1 MLRARLRRL
10 LGQARVL
17 RVVGLC
23 RFPLFDRPADRQ
35 IAVDQIMRRG
45 LVGDQIGLDAAL
57 LCAFD
62 QLGQNLRRIAKQAD
76 GHRFTALTVMFNQ
89 RQRVVQILRLFVQI
103 ACAQAKINAALLAL
117 DVQRHRARERRRQRL
132 CATHTAQT
140 GGQNPTPRPVAA
152 KMLTPRLDK
161 GLIRALHNALRA
173 NVNPAT
179 GGHLAVHEQSL
190 AIQFVKMFP
199 IRPFRHEVR
208 VRQQH
213 ARRIGMGFE
222 HTHRFARLH
231 QQRFI
236 LIQIFQRRQNRVI
249 ARPVARR
256 TTDAAVHHQMLRILR
271 DFGVQII
278 LNHAVCRFGQ
288 PVFTVQ
294 LRTARGADH
303 ARGVQTGIVYAHGV
317 LLIFMGVLWDIST
330 LAKIMSSHGENLYR
344 QL

>member
-1 MLRARLRRL
+1 MKIEHGLHVLRARLRRL
-10 LGQARVL
+10 LAQARVL
-17 RVVGLC
+17 CVIGLC

-35 IAVDQIMRRG
+35 ITVDQIMRRG
-45 LVGDQIGLDAAL
+45 LVSDQIGLDAAL

-76 GHRFTALTVMFNQ
+76 GHRFAARTVVLDQ
-89 RQRVVQILRLFVQI
+89 GQRVVQILRLFI
-103 ACAQAKINAALLAL
+103 EITRAQTKINAALLTL
-117 DVQRHRARERRRQRL
+117 NVQRHRARERRRQRL

-140 GGQNPTPRPVAA
+140 CGQNPTPRPVAA

-173 NVNPAT
+173 NINPAT

-199 IRPFRHEVR
+199 IRPFRHKVR

-222 HTHRFARLH
+222 HTRRFARLH

-249 ARPVARR
+249 ARPIARR

-278 LNHAVCRFGQ
+278 LNHAVRRFGQ
-288 PVFTVQ
+288 PVFTIE
-294 LRTARGADH
+294 LCAARGADH
-303 ARGVQTGIVYAHGV
+303 ARGVQTGIVCAHGV
-317 LLIFMGVLWDIST
+317 LLIFMGCYGVYPRW
-330 LAKIMSSHGENLYR
+330 
-344 QL
+344 